1 MTTSNDDD
9 TVPVIDMSRPDAT
22 AAAELLKAFQTI
34 GFAALTHH
42 GVSASTIQSGFRHSK
57 AFFNLSTE
65 AKLKYQYEGY
75 ESNRGYIPMGKEA
88 HELQPDKKET
98 YDVGNEEEEG
108 EYRNKWPTEEL
119 GEKFLSDLLTYFDA
133 FDALHLRIM
142 RLLAVG
148 MKLTDEDFFV
158 NRCNQRHENMRLLH
172 YPSIQAHD
180 DSEETIVRGSVH
192 TDFGTITLLAQDS
205 VGGLLAQKLNGE
217 WVNVPPIANSVVVNV
232 GDMLQMWSNDT
243 LRATPHQVVQLL
255 QQGHNGVIPERYSIA
270 FFCNANKDVMLE
282 CLEQCKS
289 EERPARYPPINA
301 HDYLTLR
308 LSQTISKEVSI

>member
-1 MTTSNDDD
+1 
-9 TVPVIDMSRPDAT
+9 
-22 AAAELLKAFQTI
+22 
-34 GFAALTHH
+34 
-42 GVSASTIQSGFRHSK
+42 
-57 AFFNLSTE
+57 
-65 AKLKYQYEGY
+65 
-75 ESNRGYIPMGKEA
+75 MGKET
-88 HELQPDKKET
+88 HEQQPDQKET
-98 YDVGNEEEEG
+98 YDVGNEDE

-119 GEKFLSDLLTYFDA
+119 GENFRSDLLAYFDA
-133 FDALHLRIM
+133 FDALHIRIM

-172 YPSIQAHD
+172 YPSIQANGD
-180 DSEETIVRGSVH
+180 LEETIVRGSVH
-192 TDFGTITLLAQDS
+192 TDFGTITLLTQDS
-205 VGGLLAQKLNGE
+205 VGGLRAQKLNGE
-217 WVNVPPIANSVVVNV
+217 WVNVPPVANSVVVNI
-232 GDMLQMWSNDT
+232 GDMLQRWSNDT

-255 QQGHNGVIPERYSIA
+255 QQGNTCVIPERYSIA

-289 EERPARYPPINA
+289 EERPARFPPIKA